1 MPSNRRLTEIPG
13 NVQEWL
19 DDIQSDNNISQAVK
33 SGREPLHVAHTDYQ
47 SGSGLRRTEYL
58 HLRSFWVFHP
68 DSLNDFDKM
77 MRDDPKTKYTG
88 YVSPANH
95 ERAARICDNPTQALK
110 RYYQE
115 VAANGDGLAPDPQCG
130 LWAFV
135 RLWQALAVWHTKS
148 SSSATSGDDGEA
160 SKIVKHGYAYNPSV
174 NTLANTY
181 QNMALSTPPPKAKRA
196 DPIHGTPAAIGYE
209 MASTPRANPQS
220 VDEMY
225 ANVSLLLL
233 LQATISESIIELGSL
248 IWVPPRLSL
257 KLLAL
262 PAPSI
267 KSTSGVRPAAKELLE
282 AQVDGYLCRRSATNE
297 FVPVPLA
304 ICETKP
310 FVRSRK
316 RPQVFRQETAE
327 MAAWIASHGGQ
338 SNGSDG
344 LLQSSTSGRMRRLL
358 ISQDRHEIYI
368 IIGEYGASYED
379 YITGRTALPACAEK
393 LPAATASAF
402 DVTGNLRGS
411 LGSASYVRRVEAT
424 GMTVAGLDTLSRPA
438 PPLPSGMFTRSR
450 PAPPAVKLP
459 PADEFLVMHQYG
471 PYLIT
476 KADNM
481 ERLVRRLIALML
493 QLRSGAAEPVSVFTP
508 QPPPASFVEQG
519 MPRSWPRRQQNTM
532 QEYENYSRQ

>member
-1 MPSNRRLTEIPG
+1 MPSTRRQTEMPG

-33 SGREPLHVAHTDYQ
+33 SGREPLHVAQTDYR

-88 YVSPANH
+88 YVSPAND
-95 ERAARICDNPTQALK
+95 ERAARICNNPTQSLK

-115 VAANGDGLAPDPQCG
+115 VAAQGDGLAPDPQCG
-130 LWAFV
+130 VWAFV
-135 RLWQALAVWHTKS
+135 RLWQALVVWHTKS
-148 SSSATSGDDGEA
+148 VSSAAPGDDDAA
-160 SKIVKHGYAYNPSV
+160 STKIVKQGYAHNTSV

-181 QNMALSTPPPKAKRA
+181 QNMALSTPPPKAKRT
-196 DPIHGTPAAIGYE
+196 DPIYGTPAAIGYE

-248 IWVPPRLSL
+248 VWVPPRLSL

-262 PAPSI
+262 PIPSPL
-267 KSTSGVRPAAKELLE
+267 KFTTGTGTDTGTRFRPAAKELLE

-297 FVPVPLA
+297 FAPVPLA

-310 FVRSRK
+310 FTRSKK

-327 MAAWIASHGGQ
+327 MAAWSAC
-338 SNGSDG
+338 
-344 LLQSSTSGRMRRLL
+344 LQ
-358 ISQDRHEIYI
+358 
-368 IIGEYGASYED
+368 
-379 YITGRTALPACAEK
+379 
-393 LPAATASAF
+393 F
-402 DVTGNLRGS
+402 
-411 LGSASYVRRVEAT
+411 
-424 GMTVAGLDTLSRPA
+424 
-438 PPLPSGMFTRSR
+438 
-450 PAPPAVKLP
+450 
-459 PADEFLVMHQYG
+459 
-471 PYLIT
+471 
-476 KADNM
+476 
-481 ERLVRRLIALML
+481 
-493 QLRSGAAEPVSVFTP
+493 
-508 QPPPASFVEQG
+508 
-519 MPRSWPRRQQNTM
+519 
-532 QEYENYSRQ
+532 